1 MKFTFDLD
9 TRAVR
14 AALGES
20 DRQVRFAG
28 ILTATKVAQAVKAAQ
43 ERALP
48 AVIDRPNPYTQR
60 SLFMRRATVQR
71 PVAEVWFKDDTAASR
86 MGTPAAVYLAP
97 QVSGGARR
105 VKRFEKALQLAGH
118 MPSGYQCVPG
128 GGCKRDAYGNPS
140 RGQIIQILSQ
150 LRITASMHERKA
162 VMADLAD
169 AFVAMPGGLG
179 TFQELCEILTWA
191 QRGLHTKP
199 VVVLDVQGFP
209 LGYQTMLGER
219 GVTLSGGQRQRLA
232 IARALMVDAPILVLD
247 DCLSAVDADT
257 EAKLLQELEASMAG
271 RTTIV
276 ISHRTSALAHCD
288 EILVLGQGRVV
299 ERGRHR
305 ERR

>member
-1 MKFTFDLD
+1 VKFTFDLN

-71 PVAEVWFKDDTAASR
+71 PVAEVWFKDDRAASR

-150 LRITASMHERKA
+150 LRITLTAGHTRNMPH
-162 VMADLAD
+162 D
-169 AFVAMPGGLG
+169 AGKQIAAQRRAGGRYFVAKPGTRLSPGIYLREFIG
-179 TFQELCEILTWA
+179 
-191 QRGLHTKP
+191 
-199 VVVLDVQGFP
+199 
-209 LGYQTMLGER
+209 R
-219 GVTLSGGQRQRLA
+219 GVLPVFLFKKATAYRPRYDFTSIANRAALDALPDARREA
-232 IARALMVDAPILVLD
+232 IAQVKAP
-247 DCLSAVDADT
+247 AY
-257 EAKLLQELEASMAG
+257 
-271 RTTIV
+271 
-276 ISHRTSALAHCD
+276 
-288 EILVLGQGRVV
+288 
-299 ERGRHR
+299 
-305 ERR
+305 RR